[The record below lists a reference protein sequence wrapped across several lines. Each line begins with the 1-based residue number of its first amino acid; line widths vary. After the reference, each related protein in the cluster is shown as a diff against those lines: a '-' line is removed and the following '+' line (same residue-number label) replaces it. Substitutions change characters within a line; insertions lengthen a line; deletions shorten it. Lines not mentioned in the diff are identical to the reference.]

1 MDINSISEKKFT
13 EVMRGYKREEVEE
26 YLGDIAREYSKLKRE
41 NAELE
46 KKLEVLADKIREY
59 REDEDA
65 LKDALLVAQRQGNAI
80 LADAKEKAEGI
91 INDAN
96 EKGEEREKQAD
107 DYVAE
112 KNAEAEKIIAD
123 ALEEKARIEAE
134 AQKAKDDIHT
144 EMTIQTELDKEILAR
159 TKKEAEDFRTRII
172 VEYSNHM
179 EFIKSIP
186 EMCENEFIK
195 ETTANQDT
203 EKLRSLIASQR
214 EAQAEEAVSED
225 EDVKVVE
232 SFAEI
237 PVQASEAEVV
247 EEEVS
252 GFTVENAFEDSDE
265 TESNTPDFLTSKPSK
280 NKSKFEKLEFGN
292 NTGNGKNNGKKRR

>member
-41 NAELE
+41 NSELE

-59 REDEDA
+59 REDEEA

-80 LADAKEKAEGI
+80 VADAKEKAEGI

-134 AQKAKDDIHT
+134 AKKAKDDIHT

-195 ETTANQDT
+195 ETAANQDT

-214 EAQAEEAVSED
+214 EAQAEEAIEDD

-252 GFTVENAFEDSDE
+252 GFTVENAFEESE
-265 TESNTPDFLTSKPSK
+265 EAESNTPDFLTSKHSK